1 MSQLSSH
8 TAIRAEGLGKRY
20 RIGLRLEE
28 DQSLV
33 SSIARAIMSPAR
45 NFRDLRRLRVFGD
58 EREQDVIWALQD
70 VSFEAQKGEVV
81 GIIGRNGAGK
91 STLLKILTRV
101 TRPTT
106 GIAQIRGRST
116 SLLEVG
122 TGFHRD
128 LTGRENIYL
137 NGTMHGM
144 TRREIDARF
153 DRILEFAEIEQ
164 LIDTPVKRYSSGM
177 YVRLAF
183 SVAAHL
189 EPDVLLT
196 DEVLAVGD
204 AEFQKKC
211 LGRMREVAG
220 GGRTVVFVSHNRAAI
235 ASLCTRALW
244 LDGGLLRQ
252 DGEVDSVL
260 SSYYASL
267 ADPDEMRLAELGR
280 RGDGR
285 LRITD
290 VRFLDRNGDPV
301 ATLSAGEDI
310 LIAMR
315 YEAADERPI
324 PSVTAMIF
332 IDSGFGGRVAMLS
345 NQFTGERL
353 DGLPPRGELLCAIPR
368 LPLNEGMYVC
378 SFKIKVVGALAD
390 YIVDAVSFTVEA
402 SRFYPTRRHPTRD
415 SGPLL
420 LEAEWSAAEASTN
433 IESVL
438 EKRSAR

>member
-1 MSQLSSH
+1 MNQLSPH

-28 DQSLV
+28 DQSLFA
-33 SSIARAIMSPAR
+33 SIARVVTSPAR
-45 NFRDLRRLRVFGD
+45 NFRDLRRLRVFGVD
-58 EREQDVIWALQD
+58 SERVVIWALRD
-70 VSFEAQKGEVV
+70 LSFEAQKGEVL
-81 GIIGRNGAGK
+81 GIVGRNGAGK

-144 TRREIDARF
+144 TRREIGARF
-153 DRILEFAEIEQ
+153 DRIVEFAEIEQ

-244 LDGGLLRQ
+244 LDGGLLRE

-267 ADPDEMRLAELGR
+267 VDPDEMRLAELGR

-285 LRITD
+285 LRITG
-290 VRFLDRNGDPV
+290 VRFLNRNGDPV
-301 ATLSAGEDI
+301 AMTSAGED
-310 LIAMR
+310 LVIAVR
-315 YEAADERPI
+315 YQAADERPI
-324 PSVTAMIF
+324 PAVTAMIF
-332 IDSGFGGRVAMLS
+332 IDSGFGGRIATLS
-345 NQFTGERL
+345 NQFTGESL
-353 DGLPPRGELLCAIPR
+353 DGLSPFGELLCTIPR
-368 LPLNEGMYVC
+368 LPLNEGIYVC
-378 SFKIKVVGALAD
+378 SFKIKVAGALAD
-390 YIVDAVSFTVEA
+390 YIPDAVSFTVEA
-402 SRFYPTRRHPTRD
+402 SRFYSTRRHPTRD

-420 LEAEWSAAEASTN
+420 LEAEWGASETS
-433 IESVL
+433 ESVGSVL
-438 EKRSAR
+438 GEHSAR